1 MLTHFPTSAHM
12 GTPAAA
18 TSKAY
23 DAVDGSLVID
33 ILIEDDVPASR
44 FDDARPLTQATSLG
58 PLAAAAVV
66 QGQ

>member
-12 GTPAAA
+12 ATPAAA

-23 DAVDGSLVID
+23 DAAHECLVID
-33 ILIEDDVPASR
+33 ILIEDDEPAWRS
-44 FDDARPLTQATSLG
+44 DDAEQAPSFG